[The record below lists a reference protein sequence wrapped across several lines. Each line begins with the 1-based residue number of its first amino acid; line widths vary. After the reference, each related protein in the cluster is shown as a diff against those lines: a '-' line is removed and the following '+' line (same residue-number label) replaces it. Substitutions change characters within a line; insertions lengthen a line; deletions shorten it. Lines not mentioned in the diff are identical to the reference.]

1 MLPALQLISE
11 QISDYTPEIVIV
23 FNKLSESDYLD
34 LVRSEQ
40 PLEEALCKFFSF
52 CKQKTAETEATKTTS
67 NQASKSEGIGPG
79 VAQKDLIAHCLIPLD
94 EGADYNKMTPCYQV
108 AKEEFVNKILA
119 LQKKPFLRPIS
130 EKEWLRNSSKIWESI
145 KRSSLISDYNR
156 TWQKMQVFKS

>member
-1 MLPALQLISE
+1 
-11 QISDYTPEIVIV
+11 
-23 FNKLSESDYLD
+23 
-34 LVRSEQ
+34 
-40 PLEEALCKFFSF
+40 
-52 CKQKTAETEATKTTS
+52 
-67 NQASKSEGIGPG
+67 
-79 VAQKDLIAHCLIPLD
+79 LIPLD